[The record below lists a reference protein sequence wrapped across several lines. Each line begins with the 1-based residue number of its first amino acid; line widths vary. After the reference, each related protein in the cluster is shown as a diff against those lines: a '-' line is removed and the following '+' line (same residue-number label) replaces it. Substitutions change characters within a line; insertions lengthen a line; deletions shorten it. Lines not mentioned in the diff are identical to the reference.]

1 MGCLPSL
8 YPLLVDCLGA
18 ELVPD
23 LRIYV
28 QLCFRKVG
36 QHALGLDISSNS
48 PQVPAAAN
56 PASPSPPTPPTPPP
70 QEEASVE
77 KPAGLDN

>member
-48 PQVPAAAN
+48 PQVPVATN
-56 PASPSPPTPPTPPP
+56 PTSPSPPSPSPA
-70 QEEASVE
+70 QEETSVE
-77 KPAGLDN
+77 KPAGLDS